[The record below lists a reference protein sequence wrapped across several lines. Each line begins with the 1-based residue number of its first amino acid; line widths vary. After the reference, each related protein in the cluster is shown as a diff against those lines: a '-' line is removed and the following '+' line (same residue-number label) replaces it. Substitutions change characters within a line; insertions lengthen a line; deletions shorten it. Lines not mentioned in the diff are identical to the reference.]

1 MQIPYRQL
9 GPVYYIVFTIKG
21 QTKATAT
28 FKVISAIY
36 GLILFKFGV
45 QVAYW
50 QPFSVCFMAFT
61 IKGQIKA
68 AAAFKV
74 ILAIYSMI
82 SLNLAF
88 R

>member
-9 GPVYYIVFTIKG
+9 GPVYYIVFAIKG

-28 FKVISAIY
+28 FKIISAIY

-68 AAAFKV
+68 AAAFKD
-74 ILAIYSMI
+74 ISAIY
-82 SLNLAF
+82 
-88 R
+88 